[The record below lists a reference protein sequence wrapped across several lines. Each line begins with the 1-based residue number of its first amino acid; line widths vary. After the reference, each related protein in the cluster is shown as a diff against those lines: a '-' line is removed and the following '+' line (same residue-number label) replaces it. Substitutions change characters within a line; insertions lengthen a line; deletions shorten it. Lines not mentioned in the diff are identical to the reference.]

1 MHASDDTLR
10 ERVAKAWPEADAPAF
25 DATWQAAATRH
36 AATRRRY
43 RWFAGAAAVL
53 AVIAVAFNQQTPEQ
67 PSYIEVAELLETTYW
82 TAPSDALLP
91 ERSFDIYQE
100 LPVIF
105 ESTELEG
112 GTLL

>member
-1 MHASDDTLR
+1 MQPSDETLR
-10 ERVAKAWPEADAPAF
+10 ERVNRAWPDAEAPAF
-25 DATWQAAATRH
+25 NDTWQAATARH
-36 AATRRRY
+36 ALARRRY
-43 RWFAGAAAVL
+43 RWFASAAALVA
-53 AVIAVAFNQQTPEQ
+53 AVTVAFNLQSPPE

>member
-1 MHASDDTLR
+1 MQASDDTLR
-10 ERVAKAWPEADAPAF
+10 ERVAKAWPDANAPAF
-25 DATWQAAATRH
+25 DATWQSAASRQAV
-36 AATRRRY
+36 ARRRY
-43 RWFAGAAAVL
+43 GWFASAAALV
-53 AVIAVAFNQQTPEQ
+53 AAITVAFNQQMPEQ

-82 TAPSDALLP
+82 TAPSDALMP

-100 LPVIF
+100 MPVIF